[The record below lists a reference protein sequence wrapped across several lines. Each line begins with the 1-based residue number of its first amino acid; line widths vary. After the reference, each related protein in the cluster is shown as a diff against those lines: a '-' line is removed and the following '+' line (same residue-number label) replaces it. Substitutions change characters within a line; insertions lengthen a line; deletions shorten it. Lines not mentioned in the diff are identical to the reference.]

1 MGVRMSKEVFVMRF
15 FKEGL
20 TIELKRQIVDDIR
33 KTVIAFANSEGGT
46 IYIGVDNDGSVVGVK
61 EISSEM
67 LRLSNMIRDAIKPD
81 VTMFVSYA
89 QEKEQGKDIIKV
101 TVQKGTDCPYYLQS
115 KGLRPEGV
123 FVRQGAS
130 SVPATERAIRRM
142 IMETDGDSYEEMR
155 SLNQELTFEAAAQ
168 EFKARGVPFGEGYL
182 KTLHLVNED
191 GIYTNLAL
199 LLSDQCVHTI
209 KAAVFEGTDKS
220 VFRDRREFSGSLLRQ
235 LNDVFAYI
243 SQYNRV
249 RAEFSGLYRTD
260 KKDYPE
266 EALREALLNVLVHR
280 DYAYSASTL
289 ISLYDNRIEFISVGG
304 LVKGITF
311 SDIMLGISVT
321 RNERLANIFYRLTLI
336 EAYGTGVPKILN
348 SYKGYAMQ
356 PEFDVTDNAFKLSL
370 PNQNEQTEDAGLS
383 SDEKRIIE
391 LAGRLGK
398 LKRKDVE
405 MALNISQTMSGR
417 FLRLMVGKG
426 IFQTVGRGKN
436 TKYVLPP
443 PGR

>member
-1 MGVRMSKEVFVMRF
+1 MRF
-15 FKEGL
+15 IEGL

-46 IYIGVDNDGSVVGVK
+46 IYIGVDDDGSVAGVK
-61 EISSEM
+61 EISSEI

-101 TVQKGTDCPYYLQS
+101 TVQKGTECPYYLQS

-220 VFRDRREFSGSLLRQ
+220 VFRDRREFSGSLLKQ

-289 ISLYDNRIEFISVGG
+289 ISLFDNRIEFISVGG

-311 SDIMLGISVT
+311 SDMMLGISVT

-348 SYKGYAMQ
+348 SYKGYTMQ
-356 PEFDVTDNAFKLSL
+356 PEFDVTDNAFKISL
-370 PNQNEQTEDAGLS
+370 PNQNEQTEDTGLS

-405 MALNISQTMSGR
+405 MELNISQTMSGR

-426 IFQTVGRGKN
+426 IFQAVGRGKN
-436 TKYVLPP
+436 TKYVLKK
-443 PGR
+443 

>member
-1 MGVRMSKEVFVMRF
+1 MSKEVFTMQF
-15 FKEGL
+15 IENSTL
-20 TIELKRQIVDDIR
+20 ELKRQIVDDIR
-33 KTVIAFANSEGGT
+33 KTFIAFANSKGGT
-46 IYIGVDNDGSVVGVK
+46 IYIGIDDDGSVVGV
-61 EISSEM
+61 ENIDSET
-67 LRLSNMIRDAIKPD
+67 LRLSNMIRDTIKPG

-89 QEKEQGKDIIKV
+89 QEEAQGKDIIKV
-101 TVQKGTDCPYYLQS
+101 TVQKGTECPYYLQN

-130 SVPATERAIRRM
+130 SVPATESAIRCM

-168 EFKARGVPFGEGYL
+168 EFKVRGVPFGASYL

-191 GIYTNLAL
+191 GIYTNLGL

-220 VFRDRREFSGSLLRQ
+220 VFKDRREFNGSLLKQ

-249 RAEFSGLYRTD
+249 RAEFSGLYRND

-289 ISLYDNRIEFISVGG
+289 ISIFDDRIEFISVGG
-304 LVKGITF
+304 LVKGITL
-311 SDIMLGISVT
+311 SDIMLGVSVT

-348 SYKGYAMQ
+348 SYKGFAMQ
-356 PEFDVTDNAFKLSL
+356 PEFDVTDNAFKIML
-370 PNQNEQTEDAGLS
+370 PNQNEQTEDTS
-383 SDEKRIIE
+383 PSTDEKRIIE

-405 MALNISQTMSGR
+405 TELNVSQTMSGR
-417 FLRLMVGKG
+417 LLRGMVDKGKLE
-426 IFQTVGRGKN
+426 TVGRGKN
-436 TKYVLPP
+436 TLYVLKK
-443 PGR
+443 